1 MKIMK
6 EMIGDFLL
14 RIGAMKRPQ
23 MDEVLRLQKAGD
35 TRQFGV
41 IAIEL
46 GYVNESAVKRY
57 LDSHKD

>member
-1 MKIMK
+1 MFMK

-23 MDEVLRLQKAGD
+23 VDEVLRQQKAGD
-35 TRQFGV
+35 ARLFGV

-46 GYVNESAVKRY
+46 GYIKESAVKRY
-57 LDSHKD
+57 LDTHKD